1 MYLVYDFP
9 MNFHPKTSH
18 CLRWISVI
26 YLGFSGFTLSHA
38 APVSPLKSTLA
49 AQNSAPTPAVDTPE
63 IIRARITQWIQEAN
77 DALAKIDASA
87 AEPIL
92 PSGVSSAE
100 LDDHRRE
107 LEATVMNATQWLKS
121 IDATD
126 GLRKASESAR
136 AEREAWTGFKE
147 APPYSILMLDALLN
161 ERDATQSRLDADQ
174 AILLNCEQLAQTI
187 MDQAKAAEETVT
199 QRVTEFKKPDP
210 EKIDTA
216 KWRLDAARAQS
227 RQLATRSG
235 LLENKTR
242 ALKDGIENAKAEL
255 SLLARKVKLT
265 KAKAH
270 FSDEDFAKLVKIAD
284 DRKRVSKQEAD
295 AISKRLSAAKN
306 PLAKAQAALDALA
319 TATPPIDA
327 NALELAKF
335 RLEVAQGRVDSLQSM
350 FEMVE
355 RLPQL
360 EKLTLDAYQ
369 SRRILINTT
378 QPQRRSD
385 ALKALEQFDNRI
397 QVSENSLEQDI
408 SKSHSDLI
416 GLESRAASV
425 SPGDPRFELLSE
437 KRATQSE
444 MLAILER
451 ISQTLETRQQLIK
464 RWISEY
470 SLTDTPAGILTHIG
484 KFTTATQGVIQ
495 KIWSF
500 GLMTFEDHLVVD
512 GQTLTRTI
520 PVTLGMLLRA
530 LLFFVIAYAVFSKIA
545 NRIQQS
551 LITRGH
557 VADAQART
565 LRNWLMMA
573 VGVLLAIGTLSFLKI
588 PLTVFAFFGGALAI
602 GLGFGT
608 QTLIKNFISGIIV
621 LVERKVRV
629 GDVLDVDG
637 IVGTVTEINTR
648 SSIIHSAE
656 DVETII
662 PNSLFLEN
670 RVTNW
675 TLSNSRTR
683 RNLRIFVAYGTA
695 PEKMIQ
701 ILMETA
707 AQYPS
712 ILKHPKPF
720 ATFEEFG
727 ERSMIFCLYFWLEL
741 DAANNATIVTSD
753 LRVLLSNRFS
763 EEGIQTYPQ
772 PLPTP

>member
-1 MYLVYDFP
+1 

-38 APVSPLKSTLA
+38 APVSPLKSALA
-49 AQNSAPTPAVDTPE
+49 AQNSAPTTAADTPE

-161 ERDATQSRLDADQ
+161 ERDATQSRLDANQ

-187 MDQAKAAEETVT
+187 MDQARAAEETVT

-235 LLENKTR
+235 LLESKTR
-242 ALKDGIENAKAEL
+242 ALKDEIENAKAEL
-255 SLLARKVKLT
+255 SLLARKVKIT

-270 FSDEDFAKLVKIAD
+270 FSDEDFAKVVKIAD
-284 DRKRVSKQEAD
+284 DRMRVSKHEAD

-306 PLAKAQAALDALA
+306 PLAKAQAALDALV
-319 TATPPIDA
+319 TATPAVDA

-350 FEMVE
+350 SERVE

-675 TLSNSRTR
+675 TLSNSRSR

-707 AQYPS
+707 VQYPS

-753 LRVLLSNRFS
+753 LRILLSNRFS

>member
-1 MYLVYDFP
+1 
-9 MNFHPKTSH
+9 MNFPHKTSR
-18 CLRWISVI
+18 CLRWICVI
-26 YLGFSGFTLSHA
+26 CLGFSGFTLINA
-38 APVSPLKSTLA
+38 APISPLKSGLA
-49 AQNSAPTPAVDTPE
+49 DQNSAPTPTADAPE
-63 IIRARITQWIQEAN
+63 IIRARITQWIQEAK
-77 DALAKIDASA
+77 DALVKIDAST

-100 LDDHRRE
+100 LDDHRRG
-107 LEATVMNATQWLKS
+107 LEATVMTASQWLKS

-126 GLRKASESAR
+126 DLRKAGESAR

-147 APPYSILMLDALLN
+147 SPPYSILMLDALLN
-161 ERDATQSRLDADQ
+161 ESDATQSKLDTDEST
-174 AILLNCEQLAQTI
+174 LLNYDRLAQTI
-187 MDQAKAAEETVT
+187 MDEARAAEETAT
-199 QRVTEFKKPDP
+199 LRVTELKNSNP
-210 EKIDTA
+210 EKLDDA

-227 RQLATRSG
+227 RQLAARSG

-242 ALKDGIENAKAEL
+242 ALKDRIENAKAEL
-255 SLLARKVKLT
+255 SLLARKVKL
-265 KAKAH
+265 AKANTH

-284 DRKRVSKQEAD
+284 DRKRASKKEAD
-295 AISKRLSAAKN
+295 AISKRLSAAKI
-306 PLAKAQAALDALA
+306 PLAKAQAALDALT
-319 TATPPIDA
+319 TATPPADA

-335 RLEVAQGRVDSLQSM
+335 RLEVAQGRVDSLQSVS
-350 FEMVE
+350 EMVE
-355 RLPQL
+355 GLPQL
-360 EKLTLDAYQ
+360 ENLTLDAYQ
-369 SRRILINTT
+369 SRRNLINAT

-385 ALKALEQFDNRI
+385 ALKALEQIGNRI
-397 QVSENSLEQDI
+397 QAWANVLEQEM
-408 SKSHSDLI
+408 SNSQSDFI

-425 SPGDPRFELLSE
+425 SPEDPRFELLNE
-437 KRATQSE
+437 KRATHSE
-444 MLAILER
+444 KLAILER
-451 ISQTLETRQQLIK
+451 ISQSLETQQQLIK

-470 SLTDTPAGILTHIG
+470 SLTDNSAGILTHIS
-484 KFTTATQGVIQ
+484 KFMTATQGVIQ

-512 GQTLTRTI
+512 GQTMTRTI

-530 LLFFVIAYAVFSKIA
+530 LLFFVIAYAIFSKIA
-545 NRIQQS
+545 NRIQQI

-573 VGVLLAIGTLSFLKI
+573 VGILLAISTLSLLKI

-621 LVERKVRV
+621 LFERKVRV

-648 SSIIHSAE
+648 SSIIRSVE

-675 TLSNSRTR
+675 TLSNSRIR
-683 RNLRIFVAYGTA
+683 RNLRVFVAYGTA
-695 PEKMIQ
+695 PEELIQ
-701 ILMETA
+701 ILMESA
-707 AQYPS
+707 AQHPS

-741 DAANNATIVTSD
+741 DAASNATIVTSD
-753 LRVLLSNRFS
+753 LRTLMSNRFN

-772 PLPTP
+772 PFPTP